1 MPPLA
6 ERGWQSRNCADFFV
20 DGFVDSQNSE
30 DSRGFVYSL
39 YFESLKIRSS
49 ITLHLLE
56 GDISLCFVMVPQSRH
71 NHCVMAKTFDSVPFW
86 SHRIR
91 GEAGD

>member
-1 MPPLA
+1 MSPLA
-6 ERGWQSRNCADFFV
+6 ERGWKSRNCADFFV
-20 DGFVDSQNSE
+20 DGFVDSQDSE
-30 DSRGFVYSL
+30 DSRGFIDSL
-39 YFESLKIRSS
+39 YFKSLKIRSS
-49 ITLHLLE
+49 ITLHSLE

-71 NHCVMAKTFDSVPFW
+71 NHCVMAKTFVSVLFW

>member
-1 MPPLA
+1 MSPLA
-6 ERGWQSRNCADFFV
+6 KCGGQSRRFADIFV
-20 DGFVDSQNSE
+20 DGFVDSQDSE
-30 DSRGFVYSL
+30 DSRGFIDSL
-39 YFESLKIRSS
+39 YFKSLKIRSS
-49 ITLHLLE
+49 ITLHSLE